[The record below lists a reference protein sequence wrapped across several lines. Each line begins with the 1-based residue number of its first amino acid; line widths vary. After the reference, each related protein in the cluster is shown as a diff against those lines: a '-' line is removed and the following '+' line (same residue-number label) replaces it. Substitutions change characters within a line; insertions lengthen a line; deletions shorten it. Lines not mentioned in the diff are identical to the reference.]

1 MMKRHVL
8 LLLVALFVLSGAA
21 IFAADLTIDM
31 QVNTVAKD
39 YAGNFLTFKGGINS
53 VDKDQF
59 APGADATSGA
69 SKLLST
75 EVFNAYRFDVKGAST
90 LPAALRNLLLY
101 AVADD
106 GTRTGDNLTV
116 AKATDGTI
124 TIRFVHRGTAYEVVT
139 DATGKL
145 TLPTTSM
152 KMRKIGH
159 TDNVISTDFSANGKT
174 TGVDWKKVWDTTIA
188 DGKVVGTTT
197 SKTGKVTPDTA
208 TSTFFVWSG
217 AYQFTFDGKLLKLS
231 AALDAKKL

>member
-1 MMKRHVL
+1 MKRHAF
-8 LLLVALFVLSGAA
+8 LLLVALFVMSGAA
-21 IFAADLTIDM
+21 VFAADLTITM

-39 YAGNFLTFKGGINS
+39 YAGNFLTFTGGINS

-59 APGADATSGA
+59 VPVADATAGA

-75 EVFNAYRFDVKGAST
+75 EVFNAYRFDVKGQPT
-90 LPAALRNLLLY
+90 LPSALRYMLLY
-101 AVADD
+101 AVANDSV
-106 GTRTGDNLTV
+106 RTGDNLSV
-116 AKATDGTI
+116 SKAADGSI
-124 TIRFVHRGTAYEVVT
+124 LIRFVHRGTAFEVLT

-145 TLPTTSM
+145 ALPSTTVRF
-152 KMRKIGH
+152 RKIGH
-159 TDNVISTDFSANGKT
+159 TDNIISADFSATGKT

-197 SKTGKVTPDTA
+197 SKTGKVTQDLA

-217 AYQFTFDGKLLKLS
+217 ACQFTFDGKVLKLS